1 MAVSADMAAKRYQD
15 SMQSGAT
22 KQRYIDGINATT
34 VNPMALA
41 ATPEAMQKY
50 QDRIME
56 SIRTG
61 KRAKRL
67 QETSVQSWKSGATDK
82 GASRLASGAQQA
94 ANKVRAHFAKWGPI
108 YDQAAQAAAAIS
120 GSGRD
125 AALQK
130 VKASM
135 DVLMNAAGRE

>member
-1 MAVSADMAAKRYQD
+1 MAFNAEMAAKRYQD
-15 SMQSGAT
+15 SMQSGTT
-22 KQRYIDGINATT
+22 KQRYIDGVNSTT
-34 VNPMALA
+34 ENPMALA

-61 KRAKRL
+61 KRVRRL
-67 QETSVQSWKSGATDK
+67 QETPAQAWKDGATKK
-82 GASRLASGAQQA
+82 GADRLASGALGA
-94 ANKVRAHFAKWGPI
+94 VNKVRAHFQKWGPI
-108 YDQAAQAAAAIS
+108 YQQASDAAKAVT
-120 GSGRD
+120 GTGRG

-130 VKASM
+130 VQAAM

>member
-1 MAVSADMAAKRYQD
+1 MAVSAEAAAKRYSD

-22 KQRYIDGINATT
+22 KQRYIDGVNATT

-41 ATPEAMQKY
+41 ATPAAMQKY

-61 KRAKRL
+61 RRVNAL
-67 QETSVQSWKSGATDK
+67 NATPAQAWKDGAVKK
-82 GASRLASGAQQA
+82 GADRLASGAQGA
-94 ANKVRAHFAKWGPI
+94 AAKVRAHFQKWAPI
-108 YDQAAQAAAAIS
+108 YQQASDAAAAVT
-120 GSGRD
+120 GTGRS

-130 VKASM
+130 VAAAM
-135 DVLMNAAGRE
+135 NVLMDAAGRE